1 MLLVLSVRIIAVRR
15 ARRLSMGD
23 GGDEDL
29 ARRVRAH
36 GNFIEYAPLALL
48 LIACVEAAAY
58 PVWLV
63 HVLGIALI
71 VGRAAHAW
79 SMSAQSIA
87 ARTVGMMLT
96 FLVLGLA
103 SLLAIAGAL

>member
-1 MLLVLSVRIIAVRR
+1 MLLVLSVRIIAVRH
-15 ARRLSMGD
+15 ARRLPMGD

-48 LIACVEAAAY
+48 LMSFAEAVTY
-58 PVWLV
+58 PAWLV
-63 HVLGIALI
+63 HGLGIALV

-79 SMSAQSIA
+79 SMTAQNIA

-103 SLLAIAGAL
+103 SVLVIAVAL